1 MGVKRSRRPTCSS
14 LSVPLPVCSSIP
26 GKRECNVKPAGIK
39 RFPRMDYLPR
49 LRYLSQFCLQF
60 YYFWRKKTLGS
71 LRKDRLPRPVF
82 LLLLVPFWRHIPSRI
97 KRLPVISYLLISSC
111 THVTQYLLVE
121 RGIWFIG
128 KLECFSWLL
137 SLYLL
142 YWQCQKF
149 IMLKIPIG
157 PGGAMGLP
165 GLFSKL
171 KAVKHQACW
180 ICSYFAALCILVTK
194 TCLRS

>member
-1 MGVKRSRRPTCSS
+1 MVSADADWGCQGPSLSPTSACVWWVRHSPTILTSLVWCLHTIKDSVGDMGVKRSRRPTYSS

-82 LLLLVPFWRHIPSRI
+82 LLLLVPF
-97 KRLPVISYLLISSC
+97 
-111 THVTQYLLVE
+111 
-121 RGIWFIG
+121 
-128 KLECFSWLL
+128 
-137 SLYLL
+137 
-142 YWQCQKF
+142 
-149 IMLKIPIG
+149 
-157 PGGAMGLP
+157 
-165 GLFSKL
+165 
-171 KAVKHQACW
+171 
-180 ICSYFAALCILVTK
+180 
-194 TCLRS
+194 